1 MKLIRYSFF
10 IIFLIALN
18 LQAQDSSLMVFDDSE
33 VAVVKIYIEQEYLN
47 YLYAP
52 ENAESDSLFPA
63 RFVYQNAQIPDTTVE
78 NIGFRIRGNTSRVSR
93 KKSFKVD
100 FNHFVQGRQ
109 FYDLEKMNLNGE
121 HNDPS
126 IIRAKL
132 CWDLFN
138 QIGVPASRANHARVY
153 INDQYYGLYINVEH
167 IDDEFVQK
175 RFGNQDGNL
184 YKCLYPADLVYHGPE
199 QYHYKTYYGNR
210 RAYDLK
216 TNKEEDDYSDL
227 VHFIDVLNN
236 TPVSRFQTEIEK
248 IFNVDNFLKCL
259 AMDILT
265 GSWDDYWYL
274 KNNYYLYHDPAMNR
288 FEFIPY
294 DYDNTYGIDWV
305 GGNWGDRKSTRLNSS
320 HYS

>member
-1 MKLIRYSFF
+1 
-10 IIFLIALN
+10 
-18 LQAQDSSLMVFDDSE
+18 MVFDDSE

-138 QIGVPASRANHARVY
+138 QIGVPASRANHARV
-153 INDQYYGLYINVEH
+153 
-167 IDDEFVQK
+167 
-175 RFGNQDGNL
+175 
-184 YKCLYPADLVYHGPE
+184 
-199 QYHYKTYYGNR
+199 
-210 RAYDLK
+210 
-216 TNKEEDDYSDL
+216 
-227 VHFIDVLNN
+227 
-236 TPVSRFQTEIEK
+236 
-248 IFNVDNFLKCL
+248 
-259 AMDILT
+259 
-265 GSWDDYWYL
+265 
-274 KNNYYLYHDPAMNR
+274 
-288 FEFIPY
+288 
-294 DYDNTYGIDWV
+294 
-305 GGNWGDRKSTRLNSS
+305 DRKSVV
-320 HYS
+320 